1 MVKTKVVNDT
11 ASEIDVRE
19 GNVGVYIPLQT
30 LSKKGSKNSSCV
42 IQVDTNATYREYWI
56 AALADNTGKRP
67 IVVTSD
73 DCIDNSVLTIK
84 YVEEQYVC
92 DKTPRNAK
100 LKSAPN
106 PQHNGNHNSGGGSG
120 DDDNK
125 KTPAKA
131 GWKEKL
137 FAKWG
142 SS

>member
-11 ASEIDVRE
+11 TSEIDVRE

-73 DCIDNSVLTIK
+73 DCIDNSVLTIRFDGK
-84 YVEEQYVC
+84 QYVC

-100 LKSAPN
+100 SKSAPN
-106 PQHNGNHNSGGGSG
+106 PHNSNHNSGGGG
-120 DDDNK
+120 DEDSS
-125 KTPAKA
+125 TTHAKA

-137 FAKWG
+137 FGKWG

>member
-11 ASEIDVRE
+11 TSEIDVRE
-19 GNVGVYIPLQT
+19 GNVGVYIPLQM

-84 YVEEQYVC
+84 YEGGQYVC
-92 DKTPRNAK
+92 AKTPRNAK
-100 LKSAPN
+100 SQKSAPN
-106 PQHNGNHNSGGGSG
+106 PHHNSGG
-120 DDDNK
+120 DDSNM
-125 KTPAKA
+125 TQAKA

-137 FAKWG
+137 FGKW
-142 SS
+142 